1 MRKLAALLLALT
13 LAPPMALAHS
23 HKKNGL
29 EIIHPR
35 TFAMAE
41 PRVKNIAVYM
51 TIKNGTKSADRLLGV
66 TTPQAEKAELIEL
79 QVQDGIKLPMPIAA
93 LTIPA
98 QGKLE
103 LNANGPRLLL
113 SGFKKKLNAYDS
125 FELVLNFEKA
135 KQVKIEV
142 MVEEAE
148 TAGQP
153 HKH

>member
-1 MRKLAALLLALT
+1 MRQLGTLLLTLT

-23 HKKNGL
+23 HKKSGL

-35 TFAMAE
+35 TSAITE
-41 PRVKNIAVYM
+41 PRIQNIVVYM

-66 TTPQAEKAELIEL
+66 TTSQAEKAELIEP
-79 QVQDGIKLPMPIAA
+79 QVHDGIKLPMPIAA

-103 LNANGPRLLL
+103 LNSNGPRLLL
-113 SGFKKKLNAYDS
+113 SGFKKKLNTYDS
-125 FELVLNFEKA
+125 FELVLIFEKA

>member
-1 MRKLAALLLALT
+1 MRKIVALLLALT
-13 LAPPMALAHS
+13 LTPPMALAHS

-29 EIIHPR
+29 EIIHPW

-41 PRVKNIAVYM
+41 PRVQNIAVYM
-51 TIKNGTKSADRLLGV
+51 TIKNDTKSADRLLSV
-66 TTPQAEKAELIEL
+66 TTPHAEKAELIEP
-79 QVQDGIKLPMPIAA
+79 QVPMPIAA

-103 LNANGPRLLL
+103 LNSDGPRLLL

-125 FELVLNFEKA
+125 FELVLIFEKA

-148 TAGQP
+148 IAEQP